1 MMLLNF
7 YKSIIA
13 FFKILAYTVTKCLGG
28 NYMNKFEKNVQ
39 SKNND
44 VIDAGLAFIVGFV
57 ALAVIYIIPQVF
69 AIVAG

>member
-1 MMLLNF
+1 MLLIV

-13 FFKILAYTVTKCLGG
+13 FYLILAYTVSKCLGG

>member
-1 MMLLNF
+1 
-7 YKSIIA
+7 
-13 FFKILAYTVTKCLGG
+13 
-28 NYMNKFEKNVQ
+28 MNKFEKNVQ

-57 ALAVIYIIPQVF
+57 AFTVIYVIPQVF